1 MKNTKV
7 STLLLSSLALL
18 LSSCERPEGE
28 GGKSAMEGQVYV
40 VNDAGRVAQN
50 ANGEYYFVRDTLP
63 AVAEDVYII
72 YGSDVN
78 DFYGDK
84 IKTDYRGRFR
94 FDYLTS
100 GTYIVYA
107 YSSYASGEQKP
118 EFRIEFLGHSGTTQ
132 VQDIYILSGKNVGQ
146 SAICGTI
153 NATGNYNGP
162 AIDAR
167 VYLCELGVLGP
178 TEDVRTDGEGR
189 YLFTRLTPGRSY
201 RIWSESLTKKNSVST
216 AVSDTVYIEAPSTI
230 VKAKD
235 LTVGIY

>member
-178 TEDVRTDGEGR
+178 MEDVRTDGEGR

-201 RIWSESLTKKNSVST
+201 RIWSESLTKKNGVST